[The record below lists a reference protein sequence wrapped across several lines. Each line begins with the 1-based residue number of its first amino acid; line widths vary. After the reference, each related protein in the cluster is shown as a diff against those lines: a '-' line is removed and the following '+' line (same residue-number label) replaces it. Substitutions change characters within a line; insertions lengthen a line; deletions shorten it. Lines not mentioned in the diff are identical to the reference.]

1 MLTEILP
8 RIPANDA
15 TYGTTY
21 QERTKSISARM
32 KKEYARICREQSTT
46 DNPVFYENL
55 IQNYIYKGP
64 VEEWY
69 IRIKVKMEDNY
80 RLFNRLVP
88 VKGQITDIGC
98 GFGPLC
104 YMLSQLS
111 EEREITGI
119 DYDEDKIAVAQQG
132 WLRTPRLQFVCANA
146 LEYPLPESDVF
157 ILNDMLHYMSYEH
170 QRTLLLRCMER
181 LRPEGKL
188 IVRDGNAA
196 NTRKHRLTRF
206 TELLSTGIFSF
217 NKTTEQ
223 LCFTS
228 EAQIRSIAQE
238 GGMQLEILPNDRYTS
253 NTIYIFQKNK
263 PEHE

>member
-1 MLTEILP
+1 
-8 RIPANDA
+8 
-15 TYGTTY
+15 
-21 QERTKSISARM
+21 M

-55 IQNYIYKGP
+55 VQNYIYKGP

-80 RLFNRLVP
+80 RLFNQLVP

-146 LEYPLPESDVF
+146 LEYPLPESDAF
-157 ILNDMLHYMSYEH
+157 ILNDILHYMSYEH

>member
-1 MLTEILP
+1 MMLMILNS
-8 RIPANDA
+8 IPSMPINP
-15 TYGTTY
+15 
-21 QERTKSISARM
+21 
-32 KKEYARICREQSTT
+32 TT

-132 WLRTPRLQFVCANA
+132 WLRTPHLQFVCANA

-157 ILNDMLHYMSYEH
+157 ILNGVLIINPVEPFFIHPLDRQLVHD
-170 QRTLLLRCMER
+170 
-181 LRPEGKL
+181 PE
-188 IVRDGNAA
+188 
-196 NTRKHRLTRF
+196 
-206 TELLSTGIFSF
+206 
-217 NKTTEQ
+217 
-223 LCFTS
+223 
-228 EAQIRSIAQE
+228 IA
-238 GGMQLEILPNDRYTS
+238 EILIHDLSFIQTADIVNAGIHPVPAALVS
-253 NTIYIFQKNK
+253 LEAAAKQFIFLQ
-263 PEHE
+263 HTDVIALFA